1 VKEGR
6 EWAVAVD
13 LKAFFDEIPHGLI
26 LKLIRRK
33 VAVERIVTMIAI
45 LLKAG
50 VIVNEWRT
58 VENDQVLSNYNFS
71 SHIGLHGP
79 RVFSLRLRTSE

>member
-1 VKEGR
+1 M
-6 EWAVAVD
+6 D
-13 LKAFFDEIPHGLI
+13 SI

-33 VAVERIVTMIAI
+33 VVDELFVIMIAR

-50 VIVNEWRT
+50 VIVNEWGT
-58 VENDQVLSNYNFS
+58 GEDHQGISNYNFS

-79 RVFSLRLRTSE
+79 RLLGLRLRT